1 MTSAFIGEAL
11 SKGAGDPEDL
21 FRVDAIVAGDKT
33 SPAVSETG
41 CTLQW
46 PA

>member
-1 MTSAFIGEAL
+1 MA
-11 SKGAGDPEDL
+11 KGTDDPEDL
-21 FRVDAIVAGDKT
+21 FKVNQVVPGDKT
-33 SPAVSETG
+33 SPSEAETG